1 MQKENNVNIADFIN
15 LFDELLR
22 NYTSV
27 MKKYIFETSWGADEK
42 IELDKAVGKFKKKKD
57 SILKDNVL

>member
-1 MQKENNVNIADFIN
+1 MLQ
-15 LFDELLR
+15 
-22 NYTSV
+22 T
-27 MKKYIFETSWGADEK
+27 EK